1 LGTQHHQQ
9 RTSNDD
15 GQLLKSAFPS
25 RTPTS
30 LAEKTYRGL
39 RNPDGPCDVWSENPA
54 TPQVASGRKVSS
66 SQLSLHLELGNHSP
80 TGFAWGY
87 GGSGPAQ
94 LALAL
99 LMDATGDCTLAL
111 RHYQD
116 FKFQFVAGWG
126 DSWSITSEEIKS
138 FLVARE
144 SLAGCQCVFSS
155 SCPDC

>member
-1 LGTQHHQQ
+1 MGLQKQQ
-9 RTSNDD
+9 QSSQQYIEQLPSD
-15 GQLLKSAFPS
+15 GLPS
-25 RTPTS
+25 RSQFAPNAKAYHGTRHCDGSCSVWVEAITDSNSAHNIKGARTP
-30 LAEKTYRGL
+30 L
-39 RNPDGPCDVWSENPA
+39 P
-54 TPQVASGRKVSS
+54 
-66 SQLSLHLELGNHSP
+66 LHLELRNHSP

-99 LMDATGDCTLAL
+99 LMDATQDQTLAL

-116 FKFQFVAGWG
+116 FKFHYVAGWG
-126 DSWSITSEEIKS
+126 NSWSITSEEIKA

-144 SLAGCQCVFSS
+144 NLAGCECAVN